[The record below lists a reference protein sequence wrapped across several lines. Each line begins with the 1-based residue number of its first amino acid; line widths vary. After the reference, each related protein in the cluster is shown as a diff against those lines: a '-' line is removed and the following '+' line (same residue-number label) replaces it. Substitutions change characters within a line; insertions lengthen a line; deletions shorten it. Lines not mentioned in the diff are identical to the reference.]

1 VEAMASG
8 RPVVATDIPGY
19 RSVIHPGED
28 AEAFPPDDPASL
40 ARVLVSLIDDPAR
53 RVLLAQ
59 RGRARALEFAWP
71 RVTDQLE
78 NVYRDVLGRRN
89 AVTSAA

>member
-1 VEAMASG
+1 M
-8 RPVVATDIPGY
+8 
-19 RSVIHPGED
+19 
-28 AEAFPPDDPASL
+28 
-40 ARVLVSLIDDPAR
+40 LVSLIDDPAR
-53 RVLLAQ
+53 RALLAQ